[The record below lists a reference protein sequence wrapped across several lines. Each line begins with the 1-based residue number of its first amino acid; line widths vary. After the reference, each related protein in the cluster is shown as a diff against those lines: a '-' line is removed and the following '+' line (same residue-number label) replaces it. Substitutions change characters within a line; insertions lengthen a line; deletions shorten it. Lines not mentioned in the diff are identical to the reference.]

1 MLQRGIP
8 LYLFATCS
16 VQSGLKFRLPS
27 LHPLAYCLPTKSCQ
41 RVATKYI
48 GSFVSANS
56 SLSLSLSLF
65 IRFSCFFIPLR
76 VRGMQLFFC
85 RSGQSLSLSQF
96 SLCLVLFSV
105 IPFLQFVERSRF
117 SNKHPGGAIYLLR
130 PKKTLFRLGGG
141 GEKGRAR
148 VCEAGTAEEVETV
161 AVLSSLLPEAVI
173 FPDKSHAISICTGS
187 FLIVPFPLSLCYH

>member
-1 MLQRGIP
+1 MPVLLQRGIP

-130 PKKTLFRLGGG
+130 PKKTLFRLGRGG
-141 GEKGRAR
+141 RREGAR
-148 VCEAGTAEEVETV
+148 VRGRNCRRSRNSGCF
-161 AVLSSLLPEAVI
+161 VI
-173 FPDKSHAISICTGS
+173 ATPGSCHISR
-187 FLIVPFPLSLCYH
+187 